1 MKAETTL
8 KISKDIKE
16 ELEKLKIIK
25 RESYED
31 IIVRLIKAYKGKIES
46 LGWLLL
52 AERSF
57 SKIWDNKID
66 EAWNKV

>member
-1 MKAETTL
+1 MEPTTL
-8 KISKDIKE
+8 KISRDVKE
-16 ELEKLKIIK
+16 ELEKLKIIN

-31 IIVRLIKAYKGKIES
+31 VIVRLINAYKGKIES

-52 AERSF
+52 ANKSF

-66 EAWNKV
+66 EAWNKA

>member
-1 MKAETTL
+1 MKNETTL
-8 KISKDIKE
+8 KIDKDVKE
-16 ELEKLKIIK
+16 ELEKLKIVK

-31 IIVRLIKAYKGKIES
+31 VIVRLIRAYKGKIES

-52 AERSF
+52 ADRSF
-57 SKIWDNKID
+57 SKIWDSKID